1 MIELASNNLVINKE
15 VNKIL
20 NNIVKSKTFSNGYIF
35 YGPEGI
41 GKKPTSIKFIQDI
54 FKLYESNLNIEQ
66 KVKANNHPDFLL
78 IEPTYLV
85 KGKQIN
91 RSEYEPT
98 KNNKAS
104 IRIDQIRNIKNF
116 LSQKS
121 LESEKKIVLIV
132 DAHLLNEAASNCLL
146 KTLEEPSNG
155 IFILLTSR
163 IKILLDTIISRCQLV
178 RFKSFS
184 NKVLKDFV
192 KDNLEQEIFDM
203 DKELDFHY
211 LIYSANGSPGKILE
225 NIQIWTRIPKEIKN
239 NLHFPLHDNLKI
251 FEISKLISEQLE
263 IQEQIFLINVIQ
275 NKWWDET
282 KNSNIIKNLEDL
294 KSHINKYIQPRLAWE
309 VILLKISLETF

>member
-20 NNIVKSKTFSNGYIF
+20 NNIIKSKTFSNGYIF

-163 IKILLDTIISRCQLV
+163 INILLDTIISRCQLV

>member
-35 YGPEGI
+35 YGPEGM

-163 IKILLDTIISRCQLV
+163 INILLDTIISRCQLV

-225 NIQIWTRIPKEIKN
+225 NIQIWTRIPNEIKN

>member
-35 YGPEGI
+35 YGPEGM

-163 IKILLDTIISRCQLV
+163 INILLDTIISRCQLV

-203 DKELDFHY
+203 DKELNFQY

-251 FEISKLISEQLE
+251 FEIAKLISEQLE

>member
-163 IKILLDTIISRCQLV
+163 INILLDTIISRCQLV

>member
-35 YGPEGI
+35 YGPEGM

-163 IKILLDTIISRCQLV
+163 INILLDTIISRCQLV
-178 RFKSFS
+178 RFKSFP

-192 KDNLEQEIFDM
+192 KDNLEKEIFDM

-225 NIQIWTRIPKEIKN
+225 NIQIWTRIPNEIKN

-251 FEISKLISEQLE
+251 FEIAKLISEQLE